1 MQLTFGS
8 EAAILISNYQPRSGN
23 VGSVTGESGI
33 CANERSGAETVS
45 LAHSVQ
51 KLFPLPV
58 LVATILNFGIQPKSG
73 YVDSDISKSDLV
85 EHVGVIAVEI
95 VAFSQAIQKSFPLQ
109 F

>member
-1 MQLTFGS
+1 M
-8 EAAILISNYQPRSGN
+8 
-23 VGSVTGESGI
+23 
-33 CANERSGAETVS
+33 S
-45 LAHSVQ
+45 LANSAE
-51 KLFPLPV
+51 KLFPIPV

>member
-1 MQLTFGS
+1 MQLTSDS
-8 EAAILISNYQPRSGN
+8 EAAILNNDYQPTSDN
-23 VGSVTGESGI
+23 VGSVTGSV
-33 CANERSGAETVS
+33 RHMRKWGAGVEIVS
-45 LAHSVQ
+45 LANSAE

-95 VAFSQAIQKSFPLQ
+95 VSFSQAIQKSFPLQ